1 MRRGRSIRLAVAA
14 ALAMALGLASAA
26 DPAAAGAGDPVRG
39 QDLFTGTTPFRN
51 GGAPCGACH
60 AIGGQRAAF
69 AAALGPELSASFAG
83 MAPEDMDGILAALP
97 FPTMEPLYAGRALE
111 PAERADLAAFL
122 SQAAGT
128 PPPGAGQFVAWSALV
143 TAACLVAVAWASR
156 RRRGSLRE
164 ELRAKALPTHGRS
177 R

>member
-1 MRRGRSIRLAVAA
+1 MRTDRSFRLAVATA
-14 ALAMALGLASAA
+14 FAIACGLASAA
-26 DPAAAGAGDPVRG
+26 DPAIGAGDPARG
-39 QDLFTGTTPFRN
+39 RDLFIGTIPFRA

-83 MAPEDMDGILAALP
+83 MTAEDMDGILAALP

-122 SQAAGT
+122 SQAAGA
-128 PPPGAGQFVAWSALV
+128 PPPGARQFVAWSALV
-143 TAACLVAVAWASR
+143 TALFLAAVAWASR

-164 ELRAKALPTHGRS
+164 ELRARALPTHGRS